1 MSQLEP
7 NIVQLVWFIVLWSV
21 CCLGFLQL
29 AGMYPLESR
38 ATNIPASLVI
48 VSTALWIALLLSACF
63 YAVAELR
70 WSSIV
75 IVGGLLFLFIPEP
88 FQAIPERW
96 RNSSAGLVVTGII
109 LAATLAAFSV
119 FTSNPVTSLLKSI
132 A

>member
-7 NIVQLVWFIVLWSV
+7 NIVQLVWFIVVWSV

-29 AGMYPLESR
+29 SGMYPLESR
-38 ATNIPASLVI
+38 AENIPASLVFM
-48 VSTALWIALLLSACF
+48 STALWIALLLSACF

-75 IVGGLLFLFIPEP
+75 IVAGLLFLFIPEP

-96 RNSSAGLVVTGII
+96 RNSSAGLIVTGFV
-109 LAATLAAFSV
+109 LAVTLAVFSV
-119 FTSNPVTSLLKSI
+119 FTPNPVTSFLKSI

>member
-1 MSQLEP
+1 MNQLEP
-7 NIVQLVWFIVLWSV
+7 NIIQLVWFIALWSV

-29 AGMYPLESR
+29 SGMYPRESR
-38 ATNIPASLVI
+38 AANIPAPLVLA
-48 VSTALWIALLLSACF
+48 STILWIVLMVSACA
-63 YAVAELR
+63 YAVTELR

-75 IVGGLLFLFIPEP
+75 IVAGLLFLFIPEP

-96 RNSSAGLVVTGII
+96 RNSSAGLVVTGFV

-119 FTSNPVTSLLKSI
+119 FTPNPVTSFLKSI

>member
-1 MSQLEP
+1 MSQFEP

-29 AGMYPLESR
+29 SGMYPLESR
-38 ATNIPASLVI
+38 AANIPASFVF
-48 VSTALWIALLLSACF
+48 VSTALWIALLISACF
-63 YAVAELR
+63 YAVTELR

-75 IVGGLLFLFIPEP
+75 IVAGLLFLFIPEP

-96 RNSSAGLVVTGII
+96 RNSSAGMIVTGLI
-109 LAATLAAFSV
+109 LAATLAAFSM
-119 FTSNPVTSLLKSI
+119 FIPNPVTSLLKSV